1 MHTRSPFCSD
11 GDLEAVAHVAATYR
25 RNQEPCPASPQ
36 EINPLGLHFGLSFG
50 EYAQVLDLLVR
61 TDQKS
66 TAKSD
71 LFFSNMYGSFNFVV
85 DFKSSNIEHACI
97 YSVLK

>member
-71 LFFSNMYGSFNFVV
+71 LFFSQTCMVPLILLWI
-85 DFKSSNIEHACI
+85 SSQVI
-97 YSVLK
+97 

>member
-1 MHTRSPFCSD
+1 MHTRSPLCSD
-11 GDLEAVAHVAATYR
+11 GDLEAVAHVAATYC
-25 RNQEPCPASPQ
+25 RNQKPCPASPQ

-71 LFFSNMYGSFNFVV
+71 LFFQTCMVPLILLWI
-85 DFKSSNIEHACI
+85 SSQVI
-97 YSVLK
+97 